1 MSFDIVFL
9 YREDD
14 EVVPLFDHN
23 LSIPNCR
30 ELLGRKIRLLWKN
43 EEAGKVYFR
52 IKVHMEDTSQ
62 YAAVGIA
69 AKG

>member
-1 MSFDIVFL
+1 M
-9 YREDD
+9 
-14 EVVPLFDHN
+14 FDHN